1 MTYLR
6 RNGRVQRRRGNPR
19 YYMLLGTNLNQ
30 FTLGGLSVRF
40 LNSGRAFSADVLAV
54 RFKGRSANRPVNRD
68 REKVASIRMREKMRS
83 LQMSLREIIATDIKK
98 KPHIVRLNSYSSIR
112 S

>member
-30 FTLGGLSVRF
+30 FTLGGLSARF
-40 LNSGRAFSADVLAV
+40 LNSGLAFSADVLAV
-54 RFKGRSANRPVNRD
+54 PRSAS
-68 REKVASIRMREKMRS
+68 KAG
-83 LQMSLREIIATDIKK
+83 LRGD
-98 KPHIVRLNSYSSIR
+98 L
-112 S
+112 